1 MENYKININY
11 LFCKLEELY
20 LDINPNKCMNK
31 IGYFKEN
38 KIKLTTYLLS
48 QKNF

>member
-38 KIKLTTYLLS
+38 KINNNLS
-48 QKNF
+48 IIAKNF